1 MGLAKFLE
9 ARIAEDKLA
18 ALTARIGSGDREW
31 KAEPPGM
38 SEGRIY
44 DSGGEVVVYDEGSPT
59 FAQAQHIARHDP
71 GGGGVLRWGGGGGA
85 GEVGG
90 GAGAGAAGGPPLS
103 GEEQPG
109 AGRELHARGGG
120 VGVVR
125 ALGRGHQ
132 PVAAVT
138 AAVRAVRAAA
148 NAERPR

>member
-38 SEGRIY
+38 AEGRIY

-71 GGGGVLRWGGGGGA
+71 GRGRR
-85 GEVGG
+85 EVDAKRKILGDH
-90 GAGAGAAGGPPLS
+90 AMGPGML
-103 GEEQPG
+103 
-109 AGRELHARGGG
+109 ARSC
-120 VGVVR
+120 VPC
-125 ALGRGHQ
+125 GH
-132 PVAAVT
+132 PNT
-138 AAVRAVRAAA
+138 AQD
-148 NAERPR
+148 PP

>member
-71 GGGGVLRWGGGGGA
+71 GRVLR
-85 GEVGG
+85 EVDAKRQILAEHPMEPGMV
-90 GAGAGAAGGPPLS
+90 PPARVRCCDTNTA
-103 GEEQPG
+103 QYPQ
-109 AGRELHARGGG
+109 RLHALTRPRPT
-120 VGVVR
+120 VR
-125 ALGRGHQ
+125 ALAPGCSVHKDYDLSRQGI
-132 PVAAVT
+132 T
-138 AAVRAVRAAA
+138 D
-148 NAERPR
+148 

>member
-71 GGGGVLRWGGGGGA
+71 GRGLGEVDAGGA
-85 GEVGG
+85 VLDVL
-90 GAGAGAAGGPPLS
+90 AGAAQPATRPAEAGGRYQNDDCCPRYQDGERAPLKPIMLALPP
-103 GEEQPG
+103 
-109 AGRELHARGGG
+109 
-120 VGVVR
+120 V
-125 ALGRGHQ
+125 
-132 PVAAVT
+132 
-138 AAVRAVRAAA
+138 
-148 NAERPR
+148 